1 LATLAAAWATGRA
14 RFEPGLRAQQL
25 PSKGRASAKQVPK
38 ARQDFSRHLRIFQP
52 AAAGR
57 DLASPLIFKNT
68 HKLETSDA
76 RDHRD

>member
-1 LATLAAAWATGRA
+1 VATAEQGT
-14 RFEPGLRAQQL
+14 
-25 PSKGRASAKQVPK
+25 SKGRASAEQSQK

-57 DLASPLIFKNT
+57 DLASPLILKNT
-68 HKLETSDA
+68 NKLETRDA